1 MTVEKNRGNTKKITL
16 VTIVLLTLIAVITVI
31 IIKVNK
37 KDEYRIIK
45 VKDFDKVVTIQR
57 ANGDSFDAFSGLQLT
72 SGDKVEVGN
81 DSFLELLADE
91 DKHIGAEADT
101 GFIIHSKG
109 TSKKGNI
116 TIELLYG
123 KALFT
128 IEDKLNEDSS
138 FNVTTPNAT
147 LSVRG
152 TIFSVE
158 YNPQTNKT
166 IVEVMEGSVWVESDG
181 EERII
186 ESGESYNIG
195 GMVSFEGDIYAT
207 GPKLMLTRY
216 YQNVPDYA
224 NVPPESVE
232 IDICNMSEGL
242 TNASVSFAD
251 NPGAS
256 NPLAS
261 SALEIDSAYIEP
273 IMDKA
278 NQYFEENKETI
289 IRNYSKGIY
298 AEKVDVTEWFGELLD
313 NEITVNCGDDSFS
326 FKCTRVSMD
335 WVYSFSE
342 NISEDDYVV
351 YYPVDYIGE
360 DGTQYSIL
368 GILFTFY
375 GK

>member
-1 MTVEKNRGNTKKITL
+1 MEKSRTGSKKIMLMAILLL
-16 VTIVLLTLIAVITVI
+16 VLTAI
-31 IIKVNK
+31 IITIIINVNK
-37 KDEYRIIK
+37 KDKYRIIK
-45 VKDFDKVVTIQR
+45 VKDFNKDVTIQR
-57 ANGDSFDAFSGLQLT
+57 ADGNIYDAFSGLQLY
-72 SGDKVEVGN
+72 SGDMVTVGN

-91 DKHIGAEADT
+91 DKHIGADGDT
-101 GFIIHSKG
+101 GFIIRSKG

-128 IEDKLNEDSS
+128 IDEKLNEDST

-181 EERII
+181 EERVI
-186 ESGESYNIG
+186 ERGESYNIG
-195 GMVSFEGDIYAT
+195 GIVSFEGDMYAADS
-207 GPKLMLTRY
+207 KFMLTRY

-224 NVPPESVE
+224 NVPPEKVE
-232 IDICNMSEGL
+232 IEIYSSGEGN
-242 TNASVSFAD
+242 TAASADFED

-256 NPLAS
+256 DPLAG

-273 IMDKA
+273 IMDKV
-278 NQYFEENKETI
+278 NQYFEENKEAM
-289 IRNYSKGIY
+289 IRNFSKGIY
-298 AEKVDVTEWFGELLD
+298 AERVDVTEWFGELLD
-313 NEITVNCGDDSFS
+313 NEITVNYGDDSFS
-326 FKCTRVSMD
+326 FSCTRVDMD
-335 WVYSFSE
+335 WVYSSSE

-360 DGTQYSIL
+360 DGQQYSIL
-368 GILFTFY
+368 GIIFTFY
-375 GK
+375 GE

>member
-1 MTVEKNRGNTKKITL
+1 MEKSRTGSKKIMLMAILLL
-16 VTIVLLTLIAVITVI
+16 VLTAI
-31 IIKVNK
+31 IITIIINVNK
-37 KDEYRIIK
+37 KDKYRIIK
-45 VKDFDKVVTIQR
+45 VKDFNKDVTIQR
-57 ANGDSFDAFSGLQLT
+57 ADGNIYDAFSGLQLY
-72 SGDKVEVGN
+72 SGDMVTVGN

-91 DKHIGAEADT
+91 DKHIGADGDT
-101 GFIIHSKG
+101 GFIIRSKG

-128 IEDKLNEDSS
+128 IDEKLNEDST

-181 EERII
+181 EERVI

-195 GMVSFEGDIYAT
+195 GIVSFEGDMYAADS
-207 GPKLMLTRY
+207 KFMLTRY

-224 NVPPESVE
+224 NVPPEKVE
-232 IDICNMSEGL
+232 IDIYYPIEGN
-242 TNASVSFAD
+242 TNASAAFED

-256 NPLAS
+256 DPLAS

-278 NQYFEENKETI
+278 NQYFEENKEAM
-289 IRNYSKGIY
+289 IRNFSKGIY
-298 AEKVDVTEWFGELLD
+298 AERVDVTEWFGELLD
-313 NEITVNCGDDSFS
+313 NEITVNYGDDSFS
-326 FKCTRVSMD
+326 FNCTRVDMD
-335 WVYSFSE
+335 WIYSFSE
-342 NISEDDYVV
+342 NVSEDDYVV
-351 YYPVDYIGE
+351 YYPVNYIGE
-360 DGTQYSIL
+360 DGEQYSIS
-368 GILFTFY
+368 GITFTFY
-375 GK
+375 GE

>member
-1 MTVEKNRGNTKKITL
+1 MEKSRTGSKKIMLMAILLL
-16 VTIVLLTLIAVITVI
+16 VLTAI
-31 IIKVNK
+31 IITIIINVNK
-37 KDEYRIIK
+37 KDKYRIIK
-45 VKDFDKVVTIQR
+45 VKDFNKDVTIQR
-57 ANGDSFDAFSGLQLT
+57 ADGNIYDAFSGLQLY
-72 SGDKVEVGN
+72 SGDMVTVGN

-91 DKHIGAEADT
+91 DKHIGADGDT
-101 GFIIHSKG
+101 GFIIRSKG

-128 IEDKLNEDSS
+128 IDEKLNEDST

-181 EERII
+181 EERVI
-186 ESGESYNIG
+186 ERGESYNIG
-195 GMVSFEGDIYAT
+195 GIVSFEGDMYAADS
-207 GPKLMLTRY
+207 KFMLTRY

-224 NVPPESVE
+224 NVPPEKVE
-232 IDICNMSEGL
+232 IEIYSSGEGN
-242 TNASVSFAD
+242 TAASADFED

-256 NPLAS
+256 DPLAG

-273 IMDKA
+273 IMDKV
-278 NQYFEENKETI
+278 NQYFEENKEAM
-289 IRNYSKGIY
+289 IRNFSKGIY
-298 AEKVDVTEWFGELLD
+298 AERVDVTEWFGELLD
-313 NEITVNCGDDSFS
+313 NEITVNYGDDSFS
-326 FKCTRVSMD
+326 FSCTRVDMD
-335 WVYSFSE
+335 WVYSSSE

-360 DGTQYSIL
+360 DGEQYSIS
-368 GILFTFY
+368 GITFTFY
-375 GK
+375 GE